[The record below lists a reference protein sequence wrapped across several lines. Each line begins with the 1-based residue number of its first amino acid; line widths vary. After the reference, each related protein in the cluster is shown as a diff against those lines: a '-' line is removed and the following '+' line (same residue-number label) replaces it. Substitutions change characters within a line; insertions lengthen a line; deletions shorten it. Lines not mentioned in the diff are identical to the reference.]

1 VRPIGALLG
10 GLAVAAASPAFA
22 QSNVTIYGLIDMY
35 AQVGRGDSTV
45 YAVESG
51 GKSGSR
57 LGFKGSED
65 LGDGLS
71 AVFVLEMGIA
81 ADTGLLTQGGLAFGR
96 QSYVG
101 FVGPFGQGSVGR
113 QYTPQYTAIDESDP
127 FGTAGG
133 SAQASGIVTVLAT
146 RADNSFFYRSPALGP
161 GVTVSVLGGLGQQ
174 VEGNINSAYIK
185 YSANNLDVGLG
196 YAHHNPVPSSG
207 GDSAS
212 ALVLTGGY
220 DFGSFKLQGGM
231 QAVKNASRLP
241 ATDDDRTEFYAGVH
255 VPFGSDKLTVGAG
268 TGKVDGVGG
277 TTATQLSVGYV
288 HVFSKL
294 TDVYGIYSYI
304 KNGDATAHTPN
315 GGSGAGPAVSAGN
328 DAQALMLGLRVRF

>member
-1 VRPIGALLG
+1 VLLG
-10 GLAVAAASPAFA
+10 GLAAGAVAPALA
-22 QSNVTIYGLIDMY
+22 QSNVTVYGLVDAY
-35 AQVGRGDSTV
+35 VQVGRGDSTV

-71 AVFVLEMGIA
+71 AVFALEMGIA
-81 ADTGLLTQGGLAFGR
+81 VDTGLLTQGGLAWGR

-101 FVGPFGQGSVGR
+101 FVGPFGQVSVGR

-133 SAQASGIVTVLAT
+133 SAQASGIVTVLST
-146 RADNSFFYRSPALGP
+146 RADNSLFYRSPQLGP
-161 GVTVSVLGGLGQQ
+161 GITVSVLGALGQQ
-174 VEGNINSAYIK
+174 TEGNFNSAYVK

-196 YAHHNPVPSSG
+196 YAHRNPVPASG
-207 GDSAS
+207 GESAS

-220 DFGSFKLQGGM
+220 DFGSIKIQGGM
-231 QAVKNASRLP
+231 QAVKNVSRLA

-255 VPFGSDKLTVGAG
+255 VPFGRDKLTIGAG

-277 TTATQLSVGYV
+277 TTATQLSAGYV
-288 HVFSKL
+288 HVLSKL

-315 GGSGAGPAVSAGN
+315 GATGAGPAVSAGN
-328 DAQALMLGLRVRF
+328 DAQALMLGMRVRF

>member
-1 VRPIGALLG
+1 MLGALVVG
-10 GLAVAAASPAFA
+10 GAAPAFA
-22 QSNVTIYGLIDMY
+22 QSSVTVYGLIDAY
-35 AQVGRGDSTV
+35 VQVGRGDSTV

-71 AVFVLEMGIA
+71 TVFALEMGIA
-81 ADTGLLTQGGLAFGR
+81 PDTGLLTQGGLAWGR

-101 FVGPFGQGSVGR
+101 FVGPFGQVSIGR
-113 QYTPQYTAIDESDP
+113 QYTPQDTAIDESDP
-127 FGTAGG
+127 FGTAAG
-133 SAQASGIVTVLAT
+133 SAQASGIVTVLST
-146 RADNSFFYRSPALGP
+146 RADNSIFYRSPRLGP
-161 GVTVSVLGGLGQQ
+161 GITVSVLGALGQQ
-174 VEGNINSAYIK
+174 VDGNFNSAYIK
-185 YSANNLDVGLG
+185 YAASNLDLGLG
-196 YAHHNPVPSSG
+196 YAHRNPVPATG

-220 DFGSFKLQGGM
+220 DFGSFKLQGGV
-231 QAVKNASRLP
+231 QAVKNVSRLP

-255 VPFGSDKLTVGAG
+255 VPFGRNTLTAGAG

-288 HVFSKL
+288 YVLSKL
-294 TDVYGIYSYI
+294 TDLYGIYSFI
-304 KNGDATAHTPN
+304 ENGDATAHTPN
-315 GGSGAGPAVSAGN
+315 GATGAGPAVSAGN
-328 DAQALMLGLRVRF
+328 DAQALMLGMRVRF